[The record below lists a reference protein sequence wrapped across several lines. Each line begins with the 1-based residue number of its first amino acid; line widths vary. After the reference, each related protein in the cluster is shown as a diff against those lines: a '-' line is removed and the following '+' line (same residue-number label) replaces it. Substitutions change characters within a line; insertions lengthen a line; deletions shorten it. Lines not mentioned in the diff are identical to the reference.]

1 MRCHLWGIR
10 CHPWLFADPYW
21 VDVGEQESVGR
32 WPVLGCFLDEFH
44 ESVVAECVDCALDG
58 SAVSPGFLCDGVCRH
73 PQFVV
78 VGVVDY
84 VCYRKVDV
92 ECRSVVGGVTVD
104 VSDCFSAHGY
114 SVSSLPFTYAA
125 PRSLYATHYTAWYDR
140 GSPETSGYS
149 VSRLGG
155 SPFPSEHP
163 TTQVEPPG
171 GHTS

>member
-1 MRCHLWGIR
+1 M
-10 CHPWLFADPYW
+10 FADPYW
-21 VDVGEQESVGR
+21 VNGGEQEFVDC
-32 WPVLGCFLDEFH
+32 WPVLGGFLDKFH
-44 ESVVAECVDCALDG
+44 ESVVAETVDCTLDG
-58 SAVSPGFLCDGVCRH
+58 SAVGAGFFCDGVCRH
-73 PQFVV
+73 PQSVS

-84 VCYRKVDV
+84 VGYRKVNV